1 MTAMLG
7 FATFTLIAG
16 MVDDLRSR
24 KVHNYLVLTLL
35 AIVGMASFYFT
46 GVDGL
51 MTGTGAMLLALVL
64 TIPLFAFR
72 ILGGGDV
79 KLFAVFALAVNP
91 ITMFWTLIYS
101 FIWGALFG
109 VTRAAL
115 SNQLMAVV
123 KNTTKLGQRQKVEAQ
138 HIHKIP
144 YTFALLLGWFT
155 QLTYMRISG
164 GL

>member
-1 MTAMLG
+1 MMMFG

-24 KVHNYLVLTLL
+24 KVHNALVLSLL
-35 AIVGMASFYFT
+35 PIVAGANYYFAGT
-46 GVDGL
+46 DGL
-51 MTGTGAMLLALVL
+51 MTGIGAFLLALIL

-79 KLFAVFALAVNP
+79 KLFAIFALAVNP

-109 VTRAAL
+109 ITRAAL
-115 SNQLMAVV
+115 SNQLLAVV
-123 KNTTKLGQRQKVEAQ
+123 RNTTKIGQRQKVEAQ

-144 YTFALLLGWFT
+144 YTFALLLGWLT
-155 QLTYMRISG
+155 QLTYMRVTG

>member
-1 MTAMLG
+1 MVMLG
-7 FATFTLIAG
+7 LATFTLIAG

-24 KVHNYLVLTLL
+24 KVHNELVLTLL
-35 AIVGMASFYFT
+35 ALVAGSCFYFT
-46 GVDGL
+46 GFEGL

-91 ITMFWTLIYS
+91 LIMFWTLIYS
-101 FIWGALFG
+101 FVWGALFG

-115 SNQLMAVV
+115 SNQLLAVV
-123 KNTTKLGQRQKVEAQ
+123 KNTTKIGQRQKVEAQ

-144 YTFALLLGWFT
+144 YTFALLLGWLT
-155 QLTYMRISG
+155 QLTYLRITG
-164 GL
+164 AV